1 MENQQS
7 IFALS
12 VSKFYLIYLVMMVTL
27 MIAIGV
33 AFFEKDIVNLLNGQ
47 EPTNKAT
54 AEVVL
59 HNKHNK
65 PLGFQ
70 NI

>member
-1 MENQQS
+1 
-7 IFALS
+7 
-12 VSKFYLIYLVMMVTL
+12 MMVTL